1 MLVFITYLIKLVK
14 SFILDEYID
23 GTLIE
28 IDINKKE
35 GQARLVPLRLRY
47 LVLMVSIDGEG
58 NFYIF
63 SLSCYLLLLLGK

>member
-23 GTLIE
+23 DTLIE

-35 GQARLVPLRLRY
+35 GQARLVPL
-47 LVLMVSIDGEG
+47 
-58 NFYIF
+58 
-63 SLSCYLLLLLGK
+63 C